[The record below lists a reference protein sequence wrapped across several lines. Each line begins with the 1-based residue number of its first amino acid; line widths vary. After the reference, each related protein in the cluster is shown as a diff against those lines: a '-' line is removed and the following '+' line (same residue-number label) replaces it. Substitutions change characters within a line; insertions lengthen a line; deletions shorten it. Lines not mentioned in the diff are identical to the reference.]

1 MRFVALNT
9 IILIAACALSTGA
22 TAQKTYK
29 CGNSYSQLPCPDG
42 EVIDTADPRTPEQK
56 SQADAATRRDALAAD
71 ALEKS
76 RLEQEKRALAAR
88 PPPPPPPPPAAP
100 SAKAVDAPHI
110 IYIRKKKPSRH
121 GPKDFT
127 ALVPDE
133 RKRPAKKPHSR
144 KSGAS

>member
-88 PPPPPPPPPAAP
+88 PPPPPPASDILAP
-100 SAKAVDAPHI
+100 VPMRWLIPFPYQSDMLLLRLAVLQHCLRLRA
-110 IYIRKKKPSRH
+110 
-121 GPKDFT
+121 
-127 ALVPDE
+127 
-133 RKRPAKKPHSR
+133 
-144 KSGAS
+144 

>member
-88 PPPPPPPPPAAP
+88 PPPPPPAAP
-100 SAKAVDAPHI
+100 SANEISPPQI

>member
-29 CGNSYSQLPCPDG
+29 CGNSYSQLPCP
-42 EVIDTADPRTPEQK
+42 
-56 SQADAATRRDALAAD
+56 AA
-71 ALEKS
+71 
-76 RLEQEKRALAAR
+76 
-88 PPPPPPPPPAAP
+88 PPPPPAAP
-100 SAKAVDAPHI
+100 SAKEISPPQI

>member
-1 MRFVALNT
+1 MRRVTLNT
-9 IILIAACALSTGA
+9 IFLIAASAVSMTA
-22 TAQKTYK
+22 AAQKTYK

-42 EVIDTADPRTPEQK
+42 VVIDTADPRTPEQK
-56 SQADAATRRDALAAD
+56 SQADAATRRDALAGE

-88 PPPPPPPPPAAP
+88 TPPPPPPAPIAR
-100 SAKAVDAPHI
+100 AVDAPHI

-133 RKRPAKKPHSR
+133 RTRHPRKSHSR
-144 KSGAS
+144 KSGQS